1 MDTNEKARAG
11 TQKDVI
17 ELGIASVETKG
28 ELGPTNEA
36 VFHRIMPDI
45 SED

>member
-1 MDTNEKARAG
+1 MNTYEEAPAVVQDG
-11 TQKDVI
+11 VI
-17 ELGIASVETKG
+17 ELGIARVETKG
-28 ELGPTNEA
+28 EPGLTNEA